1 MDMKQKIPFSLIN
14 QNKLLSFK
22 NFRKNVLVVGKALT
36 PKMFYPANYD
46 KRTNLKLSNK

>member
-22 NFRKNVLVVGKALT
+22 NFRKNVLVIGKVLT
-36 PKMFYPANYD
+36 PEKFYLVNEG
-46 KRTNLKLSNK
+46 K